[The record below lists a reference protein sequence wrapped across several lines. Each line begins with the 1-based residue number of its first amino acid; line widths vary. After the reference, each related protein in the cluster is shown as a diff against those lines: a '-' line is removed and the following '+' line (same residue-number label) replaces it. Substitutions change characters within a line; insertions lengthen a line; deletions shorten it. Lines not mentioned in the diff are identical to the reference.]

1 MKQRLARLAG
11 LCAALMTSALMTSAA
26 TAQNPG
32 LDAAARNYPP
42 LILGA
47 NTRPTD
53 GKGIQIQSCPA
64 PGARVE
70 QKGGPTFEYLGAS
83 PSTPDLCRMRV
94 GKENVEGWQGIWL
107 TVWPGAGQA
116 RTALQQVIQGR
127 TGDVVGFDVRTGPDT
142 IYHDLIR
149 NEGIEDI
156 ILLGAAYRALKVS
169 HYREGF
175 DGNTYRSV
183 STIWKDLPTG
193 MLIYGTYQHISGVPE
208 IDDPLLPTLISPAPR
223 P

>member
-1 MKQRLARLAG
+1 MGQGLTWLTGVCLALAAG
-11 LCAALMTSALMTSAA
+11 GAG
-26 TAQNPG
+26 AQTPG
-32 LDAAARNYPP
+32 LDAAARNYPA

-53 GKGIQIQSCPA
+53 GAGLAIQSCPA

-70 QKGGPTFEYLGAS
+70 QKGGPTFEYLGAD
-83 PSTPDLCRMRV
+83 PATPDLCRMRV
-94 GKENVEGWQGIWL
+94 GGEDVEGWYGIWL

-116 RTALQQVIQGR
+116 RIALQRIIQGR
-127 TGDVVGFDVRTGPDT
+127 TGDVVGFDVRTAPYA

-149 NEGIEDI
+149 NEGVEDI
-156 ILLGAAYRALKVS
+156 SLLGVTYRALKVS

-183 STIWKDLPTG
+183 STVWKDLATG
-193 MLIYGTYQHISGVPE
+193 MLLYGTYQHISGRPE
-208 IDDPLLPTLISPAPR
+208 IDDPLLPTAITPPPR
-223 P
+223 